1 MRPKIRSKKKISYTA
16 GPEVMAMEMKQL
28 PLYLVRRQINIITSD
43 QGALLRRS
51 EQNNSLITAK
61 VLRTKIDTF

>member
-1 MRPKIRSKKKISYTA
+1 MSYTA
-16 GPEVMAMEMKQL
+16 GPAVMAMEMKQL

-43 QGALLRRS
+43 HGALLRRS